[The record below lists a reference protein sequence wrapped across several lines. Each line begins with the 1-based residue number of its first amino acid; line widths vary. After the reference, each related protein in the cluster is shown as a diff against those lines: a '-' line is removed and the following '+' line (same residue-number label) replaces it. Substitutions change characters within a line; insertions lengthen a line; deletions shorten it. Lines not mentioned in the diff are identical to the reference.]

1 MGSAAASAAVRRALA
16 PSREAA
22 DVSKRW
28 NFSRATAN
36 REGAVRCARGGRAP
50 QFQLRSSGEM
60 AVGPISWTRVSDAP
74 GPAQVRSALLRGP
87 RIGAT
92 LASRQNKPAP
102 ASAALRRARSDAPHP
117 AKNSR
122 TWQKLPGYGTK
133 GLGTPQKHA
142 EMPHSVSEMPRR
154 DAETA
159 NLEPILSH
167 GVAEAV
173 TFFAWCAA
181 SAPG

>member
-1 MGSAAASAAVRRALA
+1 MFPSVGTFHAPRRTARARFAAPEAGALPNSNFGVRA
-16 PSREAA
+16 
-22 DVSKRW
+22 KWRW
-28 NFSRATAN
+28 VQFLGHECPMHPDRL
-36 REGAVRCARGGRAP
+36 RC
-50 QFQLRSSGEM
+50 
-60 AVGPISWTRVSDAP
+60 
-74 GPAQVRSALLRGP
+74 GPAQVGSALLRGP

-142 EMPHSVSEMPRR
+142 EMPHIVSEMPRR